1 MLSPV
6 SAAGA
11 GLEATPSSR
20 PASPSSRRRAATRSR
35 TFTWE
40 NIMTRIK
47 LVAAVGLAAATT
59 TAAWSQETIKI
70 GGLLETSGFIASLGQ
85 PGLEGAMLA
94 VEQTNAKGGIA
105 GKKLE
110 LININTESDNTKT
123 VSAVKRLTEQDK
135 IAAIVGPMNS
145 GSSFASID
153 TVQRSET
160 AMISNGGSRGIVL
173 PAADKK
179 WIFLAPLTDVLVQS
193 VMLSDM
199 KKKGIR
205 KIALLNS
212 DTPFGTSGRE
222 QLEKNAGSYG
232 VTVVMQ
238 QTFGND
244 DKDITPQL
252 TKIRGSDAEATVV
265 WATGPGMAIA
275 VKNHRQLGIKTPV
288 YLAHSANDFNFLR
301 LAGEAANDVLIPS
314 SKIYVID
321 SLSANDPQKPVLQ
334 GFVRDYQAKYNK
346 LPATFAGNGYDATMM
361 IAEAIGKAGT
371 DRAKIR
377 DSIEG
382 LKNHVGVTAVY
393 SYSPEDHFGA
403 QADSVVMLVVKD
415 GKFALAAR

>member
-1 MLSPV
+1 MRN
-6 SAAGA
+6 G
-11 GLEATPSSR
+11 
-20 PASPSSRRRAATRSR
+20 RAA
-35 TFTWE
+35 
-40 NIMTRIK
+40 I
-47 LVAAVGLAAATT
+47 VALALTTT
-59 TAAWSQETIKI
+59 TAAWSQEAIKI

-94 VEQTNAKGGIA
+94 VEQVNAKGGIA

-123 VSAVKRLTEQDK
+123 VSAVKRLTEQDNVV
-135 IAAIVGPMNS
+135 AIVGPMNS

-153 TVQRSET
+153 TVQRAET
-160 AMISNGGSRGIVL
+160 PMISNGGSRGIVL
-173 PAADKK
+173 PAADKR
-179 WIFLAPLTDVLVQS
+179 WIFLAPLTDVLVES
-193 VMLSDM
+193 VMLEDM
-199 KKKGIR
+199 KKKGIK

-232 VTVVMQ
+232 VTLVTQ

-252 TKIRGSDAEATVV
+252 TKFRGSDAEATVV
-265 WATGPGMAIA
+265 WATGPGLAIA
-275 VKNHRQLGIKTPV
+275 VKNHRQLGIKTPI

-301 LAGEAANDVLIPS
+301 LAGEAANGVLIPS

-321 SLSANDPQKPVLQ
+321 SLSAADPQKPVLQ
-334 GFVRDYQAKYNK
+334 AFVRDYQAKYNK

-377 DSIEG
+377 DAIEG
-382 LKNHVGVTAVY
+382 LKNYVGVTAVY
-393 SYSPEDHFGA
+393 SYSPDDHFGA
-403 QADSVVMLVVKD
+403 QANSVVMLTVKD
-415 GKFALAAR
+415 GKFALAAAP